1 MKQSIIGALVAL
13 SVTLG
18 GCAGGSKQESTGEYI
33 DDAVITAKVKTT
45 LIDDR
50 EVRARD
56 IRVETLKGVVHL
68 SGTAGSAHESSK
80 AARLTRGV
88 PGVKSVR
95 NDIVVR

>member
-1 MKQSIIGALVAL
+1 MKQSILAALLAL
-13 SVTLG
+13 ALAS
-18 GCAGGSKQESTGEYI
+18 CAGGAKQESTGEYI
-33 DDAVITAKVKTT
+33 DDAVITAKVKST

-56 IRVETLKGVVHL
+56 IKVETFKGVVHL
-68 SGTAGSAHESSK
+68 SGTAGSTHESTK

>member
-1 MKQSIIGALVAL
+1 MKQSILATLLALAL
-13 SVTLG
+13 A
-18 GCAGGSKQESTGEYI
+18 GCAGGAKQESTGEYI
-33 DDAVITAKVKTT
+33 DDAVITAKVKST

-56 IRVETLKGVVHL
+56 IKVETFKGVVHL